1 MNNKIESLKKEL
13 KDAYVDGYVAETYAA
28 QDARE
33 DLLSFAVDVIAD
45 LFCERLDREEVA
57 ESIDFFTKLMQ
68 RQYFLT
74 PRIPRSVKHDKAIH
88 AFAEALTIIDKMHC
102 ENQDDIPDVIANYF
116 TTAAVYDDSVYNVSY
131 LNVKFDICVG
141 RNVSGYKFYTFP
153 DPTVNVL
160 ESYTFPDSTANV
172 FSKECRHIDSLSAS
186 ELDEAYKL
194 AKAAIDKE
202 KESNEACKLA
212 KAEMNKEKESNNAA
226 LSKADDNTS
235 KLEFAKENLENLLTH
250 LLDLNSNP
258 TDQSPLDQLKGKYC
272 SIESKLEA
280 NNIYIVVY
288 GNISVKILIKQNPD
302 GTYHFKRIGKVY
314 VLGADGKYACDLP
327 KEDLMEIEERVREDA
342 TEFES
347 NKPSDKKASD
357 EDDECNESETS
368 FSPEKALES
377 AISHLKDKI
386 SEKTGIDPD
395 KIDVEV
401 RKVDLASLFKKIMED
416 CDVLS
421 DNEE

>member
-45 LFCERLDREEVA
+45 LFHERLDKEEVA
-57 ESIDFFTKLMQ
+57 ESTDFFNNKLM

-74 PRIPRSVKHDKAIH
+74 PRSVKHDKAIH

-102 ENQDDIPDVIANYF
+102 ENQDDIPDVMADYF
-116 TTAAVYDDSVYNVSY
+116 STAAVYDDSVYNVSY

-160 ESYTFPDSTANV
+160 ESCTFPDSTANV

-194 AKAAIDKE
+194 AKAEMDKE
-202 KESNEACKLA
+202 KESN
-212 KAEMNKEKESNNAA
+212 NPA

-235 KLEFAKENLENLLTH
+235 KLEFAKENLGNLLTH
-250 LLDLNSNP
+250 LIDLNSNP

-347 NKPSDKKASD
+347 NKPFDKKASD

>member
-33 DLLSFAVDVIAD
+33 DLLSFAADVIAD
-45 LFCERLDREEVA
+45 LFHERLDKEEVA
-57 ESIDFFTKLMQ
+57 ESTDFFNKLMQ

-74 PRIPRSVKHDKAIH
+74 PRRVKHDKAIH

-102 ENQDDIPDVIANYF
+102 ENQDDIPDVIADYF
-116 TTAAVYDDSVYNVSY
+116 TTAAVYDDSVYNVLY

-141 RNVSGYKFYTFP
+141 RNASGYKFYTYP

-194 AKAAIDKE
+194 AKAEMDKE
-202 KESNEACKLA
+202 KESN
-212 KAEMNKEKESNNAA
+212 NPA

-235 KLEFAKENLENLLTH
+235 KLEFAKENLGNLLTH

-327 KEDLMEIEERVREDA
+327 KEDLMEIEGRVREDA

>member
-45 LFCERLDREEVA
+45 LFHERLDKEEVA
-57 ESIDFFTKLMQ
+57 ESTDFFNNKLM

-74 PRIPRSVKHDKAIH
+74 PRSVRHDKAIH

-102 ENQDDIPDVIANYF
+102 ENQDDIPDVMADYF
-116 TTAAVYDDSVYNVSY
+116 STAAVYDDSVYNVSY

-141 RNVSGYKFYTFP
+141 RNASGYKFYTYP

-194 AKAAIDKE
+194 AKAEMDKE
-202 KESNEACKLA
+202 KESN
-212 KAEMNKEKESNNAA
+212 NPA

-401 RKVDLASLFKKIMED
+401 RKVDLGSLFKKIMED
-416 CDVLS
+416 HSDLS
-421 DNEE
+421 DDEE

>member
-1 MNNKIESLKKEL
+1 MENETLKFNWENFTEEDLQQLNAEKNPDIYGGILVMRGKEIFIVDVQWETVSSYSRRGISLNVYRSDKDHLHYDWILNIDDPDGTFIGVSAGAPWDFVSSLKDMDEADFDSLLRK
-13 KDAYVDGYVAETYAA
+13 YVNLVTDEPLVIRWWKVN
-28 QDARE
+28 D
-33 DLLSFAVDVIAD
+33 DVDWYPV
-45 LFCERLDREEVA
+45 
-57 ESIDFFTKLMQ
+57 
-68 RQYFLT
+68 
-74 PRIPRSVKHDKAIH
+74 
-88 AFAEALTIIDKMHC
+88 
-102 ENQDDIPDVIANYF
+102 
-116 TTAAVYDDSVYNVSY
+116 
-131 LNVKFDICVG
+131 
-141 RNVSGYKFYTFP
+141 
-153 DPTVNVL
+153 PTVNVL

-172 FSKECRHIDSLSAS
+172 FGKECRHIDSLSAS

-194 AKAAIDKE
+194 AKAEMDKE
-202 KESNEACKLA
+202 KESN
-212 KAEMNKEKESNNAA
+212 NPA

-235 KLEFAKENLENLLTH
+235 KLEFAKENLGNLLTH

-401 RKVDLASLFKKIMED
+401 RKVDLASLFKK
-416 CDVLS
+416 
-421 DNEE
+421 

>member
-45 LFCERLDREEVA
+45 LFHERLDKEEVA
-57 ESIDFFTKLMQ
+57 ESTDFFNNKLM

-74 PRIPRSVKHDKAIH
+74 PRSVKHDKAIH

-102 ENQDDIPDVIANYF
+102 ENQDDIPDVMADYF
-116 TTAAVYDDSVYNVSY
+116 STAAVYDDSVYNVSY

-194 AKAAIDKE
+194 AKAEMDKE
-202 KESNEACKLA
+202 KESN
-212 KAEMNKEKESNNAA
+212 NPA

-235 KLEFAKENLENLLTH
+235 KLEFAKENLGNLLTH

>member
-28 QDARE
+28 QEARE

-45 LFCERLDREEVA
+45 LFHERLDKEEVA
-57 ESIDFFTKLMQ
+57 ESTDFFNNKLT

-74 PRIPRSVKHDKAIH
+74 PRSVKHDKAIH

-102 ENQDDIPDVIANYF
+102 ENQDDIPDVMADYF
-116 TTAAVYDDSVYNVSY
+116 TTAEEYDDFVYNVSY

-194 AKAAIDKE
+194 AKAEMDKE
-202 KESNEACKLA
+202 KESN
-212 KAEMNKEKESNNAA
+212 NPA

-235 KLEFAKENLENLLTH
+235 KLEFAKENFGNLLTH

>member
-45 LFCERLDREEVA
+45 LFHERLDKEEVA
-57 ESIDFFTKLMQ
+57 ESTDFFNKLMQ

-74 PRIPRSVKHDKAIH
+74 PRSVKHDKAIH

-102 ENQDDIPDVIANYF
+102 ENQDDIPDVIADYF

-141 RNVSGYKFYTFP
+141 RNVSGYKFYTYP
-153 DPTVNVL
+153 DPNV
-160 ESYTFPDSTANV
+160 NV
-172 FSKECRHIDSLSAS
+172 FSKECGYIGSLSAS

-194 AKAAIDKE
+194 AKAEMDKE
-202 KESNEACKLA
+202 KESN
-212 KAEMNKEKESNNAA
+212 NPA

-235 KLEFAKENLENLLTH
+235 KLEFAKENLGNLLTH

-314 VLGADGKYACDLP
+314 VLGVDGKYACDLP
-327 KEDLMEIEERVREDA
+327 KEDLREIEERVSKDTA
-342 TEFES
+342 GYD
-347 NKPSDKKASD
+347 KPTKKASD
-357 EDDECNESETS
+357 ENDECSESEAS

-377 AISHLKDKI
+377 AISRLKDKI
-386 SEKTGIDPD
+386 SEKTGVDPD
-395 KIDVEV
+395 KIDVEI
-401 RKVDLASLFKKIMED
+401 RKVDLGSLFKKIMED
-416 CDVLS
+416 HSDLS
-421 DNEE
+421 DDEE

>member
-45 LFCERLDREEVA
+45 LFHERLDKEEVA
-57 ESIDFFTKLMQ
+57 ESTDFFNNKLM

-74 PRIPRSVKHDKAIH
+74 PRSVKHDKAIH

-102 ENQDDIPDVIANYF
+102 ENQDDIPDVMADYF
-116 TTAAVYDDSVYNVSY
+116 STAAVYDDSVYNVSY

-194 AKAAIDKE
+194 AKAEMDKE
-202 KESNEACKLA
+202 KESN
-212 KAEMNKEKESNNAA
+212 NPA

-258 TDQSPLDQLKGKYC
+258 TDQTPLDQLKGKYC

-280 NNIYIVVY
+280 NNIYVVVY
-288 GNISVKILIKQNPD
+288 GNISVKILIKQNQD

-327 KEDLMEIEERVREDA
+327 KEDLREIEERVSKDTA
-342 TEFES
+342 GYD
-347 NKPSDKKASD
+347 KPTKKDSD
-357 EDDECNESETS
+357 ENDECSESEAS

-377 AISHLKDKI
+377 AISRLKDKI
-386 SEKTGIDPD
+386 SEKTGVAPD
-395 KIDVEV
+395 KIDVEI
-401 RKVDLASLFKKIMED
+401 RKVDLGSLFKKIMED
-416 CDVLS
+416 HSDLS
-421 DNEE
+421 DDEE

>member
-45 LFCERLDREEVA
+45 LFHERLDKEEVA
-57 ESIDFFTKLMQ
+57 ESTDFFNNKLM

-74 PRIPRSVKHDKAIH
+74 PRSMKHDKAIH

-102 ENQDDIPDVIANYF
+102 ENQDDIPDVMADYF
-116 TTAAVYDDSVYNVSY
+116 STAAVYDDSVYNVSY

-141 RNVSGYKFYTFP
+141 RNASGYKFYTYP
-153 DPTVNVL
+153 DPAVDVL

-194 AKAAIDKE
+194 AKAEMDKE
-202 KESNEACKLA
+202 KESN
-212 KAEMNKEKESNNAA
+212 NPA

-235 KLEFAKENLENLLTH
+235 KLEFAKENLGNLLTH

>member
-45 LFCERLDREEVA
+45 LFHERLDKEEVA
-57 ESIDFFTKLMQ
+57 ESTDFFNNKLM

-74 PRIPRSVKHDKAIH
+74 PRSMKHDKAIH

-102 ENQDDIPDVIANYF
+102 ENQDDIPDVMADYF
-116 TTAAVYDDSVYNVSY
+116 STAAVYDDSVYNVSY

-141 RNVSGYKFYTFP
+141 RNASGYKFYTYP

-194 AKAAIDKE
+194 AKAEMDKE
-202 KESNEACKLA
+202 KESN
-212 KAEMNKEKESNNAA
+212 NPA
-226 LSKADDNTS
+226 LSKADDNAS

-395 KIDVEV
+395 KIDVEI
-401 RKVDLASLFKKIMED
+401 RKVDLSSLFKKIMED
-416 CDVLS
+416 HSDLS
-421 DNEE
+421 DDEE

>member
-45 LFCERLDREEVA
+45 LLHERLDKEEVA
-57 ESIDFFTKLMQ
+57 ESTDFFNNKLM

-74 PRIPRSVKHDKAIH
+74 PRSMKHDKAIH

-102 ENQDDIPDVIANYF
+102 ENQDDIPDVMADYF
-116 TTAAVYDDSVYNVSY
+116 STAAVYDDSVYNVSY

-141 RNVSGYKFYTFP
+141 RNASGYKFYTYP

-194 AKAAIDKE
+194 AKAEMDKE
-202 KESNEACKLA
+202 KESN
-212 KAEMNKEKESNNAA
+212 NPA

-368 FSPEKALES
+368 FFPEKALES

>member
-45 LFCERLDREEVA
+45 LFHERLDKEEVA
-57 ESIDFFTKLMQ
+57 ESTDFFNNKLM

-74 PRIPRSVKHDKAIH
+74 PRSMKHDKAIH

-102 ENQDDIPDVIANYF
+102 ENQDDIPDVMADYF
-116 TTAAVYDDSVYNVSY
+116 STAAVYDDSVYNVSY

-141 RNVSGYKFYTFP
+141 RNASGYKFYTYP

-194 AKAAIDKE
+194 AKAEMDKE
-202 KESNEACKLA
+202 KESN
-212 KAEMNKEKESNNAA
+212 NPA

-235 KLEFAKENLENLLTH
+235 KLEFAKENLGNLLTH

-272 SIESKLEA
+272 SIESKLEV

-288 GNISVKILIKQNPD
+288 GNISTKILIKQNPD

-327 KEDLMEIEERVREDA
+327 KEDLREIEERVSKDTA
-342 TEFES
+342 GYD
-347 NKPSDKKASD
+347 KPTKKDSD
-357 EDDECNESETS
+357 ENDECSESEAS

-377 AISHLKDKI
+377 AISRLKDKI

-401 RKVDLASLFKKIMED
+401 RKVDLASLFKKRACEKTKVFS
-416 CDVLS
+416 CVLCL
-421 DNEE
+421 

>member
-33 DLLSFAVDVIAD
+33 DLLSFAVDVIAG
-45 LFCERLDREEVA
+45 LFHERLDKKEVA
-57 ESIDFFTKLMQ
+57 ESTDFFNKLMQ

-74 PRIPRSVKHDKAIH
+74 PRSVKHDKAIH

-102 ENQDDIPDVIANYF
+102 ENQDDIPDVIADYF
-116 TTAAVYDDSVYNVSY
+116 TTAEEYDDFVYNVSY
-131 LNVKFDICVG
+131 LNIKFDLYVG
-141 RNVSGYKFYTFP
+141 RNASGYKFYTYP
-153 DPTVNVL
+153 VPTVDVL
-160 ESYTFPDSTANV
+160 EFYTFPDSTANV

-194 AKAAIDKE
+194 AKAEMDKE
-202 KESNEACKLA
+202 KESN
-212 KAEMNKEKESNNAA
+212 NPA

-235 KLEFAKENLENLLTH
+235 KLEFAKENLGNLLTH

-288 GNISVKILIKQNPD
+288 GNISTKILIKQNLD

-327 KEDLMEIEERVREDA
+327 KEDLREIEERVSKDTA
-342 TEFES
+342 GYD
-347 NKPSDKKASD
+347 KPTKKDSD
-357 EDDECNESETS
+357 ENDGCSESEAS

-377 AISHLKDKI
+377 AISRLKDKI
-386 SEKTGIDPD
+386 SEKTGVDPD
-395 KIDVEV
+395 KIDVEI
-401 RKVDLASLFKKIMED
+401 RKVDLGSLFKKIMED
-416 CDVLS
+416 HSDLS
-421 DNEE
+421 DDEE

>member
-45 LFCERLDREEVA
+45 LFNERLDKEEVA
-57 ESIDFFTKLMQ
+57 ESTDFFNNKLM

-74 PRIPRSVKHDKAIH
+74 PRSMKHDKAIH

-102 ENQDDIPDVIANYF
+102 ENQDDIPDVIADYF
-116 TTAAVYDDSVYNVSY
+116 TTAEEYDDFVYNVSY
-131 LNVKFDICVG
+131 LNIKFDLYVG
-141 RNVSGYKFYTFP
+141 RNASGYKFYTYP
-153 DPTVNVL
+153 VPTVDVL
-160 ESYTFPDSTANV
+160 EFYTFPDSTANV

-194 AKAAIDKE
+194 AKAEMDKE
-202 KESNEACKLA
+202 KESN
-212 KAEMNKEKESNNAA
+212 NPA

-235 KLEFAKENLENLLTH
+235 KLEFAKENLGNLLTH

-288 GNISVKILIKQNPD
+288 GNISTKILIKQNLD

-327 KEDLMEIEERVREDA
+327 KEDLREIEERVSKDTA
-342 TEFES
+342 GYD
-347 NKPSDKKASD
+347 KPTKKASD
-357 EDDECNESETS
+357 ENDGCSESEAS

-377 AISHLKDKI
+377 AISRLKDKI
-386 SEKTGIDPD
+386 SEKTGVDPD
-395 KIDVEV
+395 KIDVEI
-401 RKVDLASLFKKIMED
+401 RKVDLGSLFKKIMED

>member
-45 LFCERLDREEVA
+45 LFHERLDKEEVA
-57 ESIDFFTKLMQ
+57 ESTDFFNNKLM

-74 PRIPRSVKHDKAIH
+74 PRSVRHDKAIH

-102 ENQDDIPDVIANYF
+102 ENQDDIPDVMADYF
-116 TTAAVYDDSVYNVSY
+116 STAAVYDDSVYNVSY

-141 RNVSGYKFYTFP
+141 RNASGYKFYTYP
-153 DPTVNVL
+153 DPAVDVL

-194 AKAAIDKE
+194 AKAEMDKE
-202 KESNEACKLA
+202 KESN
-212 KAEMNKEKESNNAA
+212 NPA

-235 KLEFAKENLENLLTH
+235 KLEFAKENLGNLLTH

-377 AISHLKDKI
+377 AISRLKDKI

>member
-13 KDAYVDGYVAETYAA
+13 KDAYMDGYVAETYAA

-45 LFCERLDREEVA
+45 LFHERLDKEEVA
-57 ESIDFFTKLMQ
+57 ESTNFFNKLMQ

-74 PRIPRSVKHDKAIH
+74 PRSVRHDKAIH
-88 AFAEALTIIDKMHC
+88 AFAKALTIIDKMHC
-102 ENQDDIPDVIANYF
+102 ENQDDIPDVIADYF
-116 TTAAVYDDSVYNVSY
+116 TTSAVYSDSVYNVSY

-141 RNVSGYKFYTFP
+141 RNASGYKFYTYP
-153 DPTVNVL
+153 VPTVNVL

-194 AKAAIDKE
+194 AKAEMDKE
-202 KESNEACKLA
+202 KESN
-212 KAEMNKEKESNNAA
+212 NPA

-235 KLEFAKENLENLLTH
+235 KLEFAKENLGNLLTH

>member
-33 DLLSFAVDVIAD
+33 DLLSFAVDVIAG
-45 LFCERLDREEVA
+45 LFHERLDKKEVA
-57 ESIDFFTKLMQ
+57 ESTDFFNKLMQ

-74 PRIPRSVKHDKAIH
+74 PRSVKHDKAIH

-102 ENQDDIPDVIANYF
+102 ENQDDIPDVMADYF
-116 TTAAVYDDSVYNVSY
+116 STAAVYDDSVYNVSY

-194 AKAAIDKE
+194 AKAEMDKE
-202 KESNEACKLA
+202 KESN
-212 KAEMNKEKESNNAA
+212 NPA

-235 KLEFAKENLENLLTH
+235 KLEFAKENFGNLLTH

-327 KEDLMEIEERVREDA
+327 KEDLREIEERVSKDTA
-342 TEFES
+342 GYD
-347 NKPSDKKASD
+347 KPTKKASD
-357 EDDECNESETS
+357 ENDGWSESEAS

-377 AISHLKDKI
+377 AISRLKDKI
-386 SEKTGIDPD
+386 SEKTGVAPD
-395 KIDVEV
+395 KIDVEI
-401 RKVDLASLFKKIMED
+401 RKVDLGSLFKKIMED
-416 CDVLS
+416 HSDLS
-421 DNEE
+421 DDEE

>member
-45 LFCERLDREEVA
+45 LFHERLDKEEVA
-57 ESIDFFTKLMQ
+57 ESTDFFNNKLM
-68 RQYFLT
+68 RQYFL
-74 PRIPRSVKHDKAIH
+74 IPRSVRHDKAIH

-102 ENQDDIPDVIANYF
+102 ENQDDIPDVMADYF
-116 TTAAVYDDSVYNVSY
+116 STAAVYDDSVYNVSY

-141 RNVSGYKFYTFP
+141 RNASGYKFYTYP
-153 DPTVNVL
+153 DPAVDVL

-194 AKAAIDKE
+194 AKAEMDKE
-202 KESNEACKLA
+202 KESN
-212 KAEMNKEKESNNAA
+212 NPA

-235 KLEFAKENLENLLTH
+235 KLEFAKENLGNLLTH

-395 KIDVEV
+395 KIDVEI
-401 RKVDLASLFKKIMED
+401 RKVDLSSLFKKIMED
-416 CDVLS
+416 HSDLS
-421 DNEE
+421 DDEE

>member
-45 LFCERLDREEVA
+45 LFHERLDKEEVA
-57 ESIDFFTKLMQ
+57 ESTDFFNKLMQ

-74 PRIPRSVKHDKAIH
+74 PRRVKHDKAIH

-102 ENQDDIPDVIANYF
+102 ENQDDIPDVIADYF
-116 TTAAVYDDSVYNVSY
+116 TTAAVYDDSVYNVLY

-141 RNVSGYKFYTFP
+141 RNASGYKFYTYP

-194 AKAAIDKE
+194 AKAEMDKE
-202 KESNEACKLA
+202 KESN
-212 KAEMNKEKESNNAA
+212 NPA

-235 KLEFAKENLENLLTH
+235 KLEFAKENLGNLLTH

-314 VLGADGKYACDLP
+314 VLGTDGKYACDLP

>member
-33 DLLSFAVDVIAD
+33 DLLSFAADVIAD
-45 LFCERLDREEVA
+45 LFLERLDKEEVA
-57 ESIDFFTKLMQ
+57 ESTDFFNKLMQ
-68 RQYFLT
+68 RQS
-74 PRIPRSVKHDKAIH
+74 RSVRHDKAIH

-102 ENQDDIPDVIANYF
+102 ESQDDIPDVMADYF
-116 TTAAVYDDSVYNVSY
+116 STAAVYDDSVYNVSY

-141 RNVSGYKFYTFP
+141 RNASGYKFYTYP

-172 FSKECRHIDSLSAS
+172 FSKECRYIDSLSAS

-194 AKAAIDKE
+194 AKAEMDKE
-202 KESNEACKLA
+202 KESN
-212 KAEMNKEKESNNAA
+212 NPA

-280 NNIYIVVY
+280 NNIYVVVY
-288 GNISVKILIKQNPD
+288 GNISVKILIKQNQD

-327 KEDLMEIEERVREDA
+327 KEDLREIEERVSKDTA
-342 TEFES
+342 GYD
-347 NKPSDKKASD
+347 KPTKKDSD
-357 EDDECNESETS
+357 ENDECSESEAS

-377 AISHLKDKI
+377 AISRLKDKI
-386 SEKTGIDPD
+386 SEKTGVAPD
-395 KIDVEV
+395 KIDVEI
-401 RKVDLASLFKKIMED
+401 RKVDLGSLFKKIMED
-416 CDVLS
+416 HSDLS
-421 DNEE
+421 DDEE

>member
-45 LFCERLDREEVA
+45 LFHERLDKEEVA
-57 ESIDFFTKLMQ
+57 ESTDFFNNKLM

-74 PRIPRSVKHDKAIH
+74 PRSMKHDKAIH

-102 ENQDDIPDVIANYF
+102 ENQDDIPDVMADYF
-116 TTAAVYDDSVYNVSY
+116 STAAVYDDSVYNVSY

-141 RNVSGYKFYTFP
+141 RNASGYKFYTYP

-194 AKAAIDKE
+194 AKAEMDKE
-202 KESNEACKLA
+202 KESN
-212 KAEMNKEKESNNAA
+212 NPA

-401 RKVDLASLFKKIMED
+401 RKVDLGSLFKKIMED
-416 CDVLS
+416 HSDLS
-421 DNEE
+421 DDEE

>member
-45 LFCERLDREEVA
+45 LFHERLDKEEVA
-57 ESIDFFTKLMQ
+57 ESTDFFNNKLM

-74 PRIPRSVKHDKAIH
+74 PRSMKHDKAIH

-102 ENQDDIPDVIANYF
+102 ENQDDIPDVMADYF
-116 TTAAVYDDSVYNVSY
+116 STAAVYDDSVYNVSY

-141 RNVSGYKFYTFP
+141 RNASGYKFYTYP

-194 AKAAIDKE
+194 AKAEMDKE
-202 KESNEACKLA
+202 KESN
-212 KAEMNKEKESNNAA
+212 NPA

>member
-45 LFCERLDREEVA
+45 LFHERLDKEEVA
-57 ESIDFFTKLMQ
+57 ESTNFFNKLMQ

-74 PRIPRSVKHDKAIH
+74 PRSVRHDKAIH
-88 AFAEALTIIDKMHC
+88 AFAKALTIIDKMHC
-102 ENQDDIPDVIANYF
+102 ENQDDIPNVITDYF
-116 TTAAVYDDSVYNVSY
+116 TTSAVYSDSVYNVSY

-141 RNVSGYKFYTFP
+141 RNASGYKFYTYP
-153 DPTVNVL
+153 VPTVNVL

-172 FSKECRHIDSLSAS
+172 FSKECRHIDPLSAS
-186 ELDEAYKL
+186 ELDKAYKL

-202 KESNEACKLA
+202 KESN
-212 KAEMNKEKESNNAA
+212 NPA

-280 NNIYIVVY
+280 NNIYVVVY
-288 GNISVKILIKQNPD
+288 GNISVKILIKQNQD

-327 KEDLMEIEERVREDA
+327 KEDLREIEERVREDA

-347 NKPSDKKASD
+347 NKPSNKKASD

-395 KIDVEV
+395 KIDVEI
-401 RKVDLASLFKKIMED
+401 RKVDLSSLFKKIMED
-416 CDVLS
+416 HSDLS
-421 DNEE
+421 DDEE

>member
-33 DLLSFAVDVIAD
+33 DLLSFAADVIAD
-45 LFCERLDREEVA
+45 LFCERLDKVEVA
-57 ESIDFFTKLMQ
+57 ESTDFFNKLMQ

-74 PRIPRSVKHDKAIH
+74 PRSVKHDKAIH

-131 LNVKFDICVG
+131 LNVEFDICVG

-186 ELDEAYKL
+186 ELDKAYKL
-194 AKAAIDKE
+194 AKAEMDKE
-202 KESNEACKLA
+202 KESN
-212 KAEMNKEKESNNAA
+212 NPA

-258 TDQSPLDQLKGKYC
+258 MDQFPLDQLKSKHC
-272 SIESKLEA
+272 SIESKLES
-280 NNIYIVVY
+280 NNIYIVGY
-288 GNISVKILIKQNPD
+288 GNISTKILIKQNLD

-327 KEDLMEIEERVREDA
+327 KEDLREIEERVSKDTA
-342 TEFES
+342 GYD
-347 NKPSDKKASD
+347 KPTKKGSD
-357 EDDECNESETS
+357 ENDECSESEAS

-377 AISHLKDKI
+377 AISRLKDKI
-386 SEKTGIDPD
+386 SEKTGVDPD
-395 KIDVEV
+395 KIDVEI
-401 RKVDLASLFKKIMED
+401 RKVDLGSLFKKIMED
-416 CDVLS
+416 HSDLS
-421 DNEE
+421 DDEE

>member
-45 LFCERLDREEVA
+45 LFHERLDKEEVA
-57 ESIDFFTKLMQ
+57 ESTDFFNNKLM

-74 PRIPRSVKHDKAIH
+74 PRSVKHDKAIH

-102 ENQDDIPDVIANYF
+102 ENQDDIPDVMADYF
-116 TTAAVYDDSVYNVSY
+116 STAAVYDDSVYNVSY

-194 AKAAIDKE
+194 AKAEMDKE
-202 KESNEACKLA
+202 KESN
-212 KAEMNKEKESNNAA
+212 NPA

-235 KLEFAKENLENLLTH
+235 KLEFAKENLGNLLTH

-288 GNISVKILIKQNPD
+288 GNISTKILIKQNLD

-327 KEDLMEIEERVREDA
+327 KEDLREIEERVSKDTA
-342 TEFES
+342 GYD
-347 NKPSDKKASD
+347 KPTKKASD
-357 EDDECNESETS
+357 ENDGCSESEAS

-377 AISHLKDKI
+377 AISRLKDKI
-386 SEKTGIDPD
+386 SEKTGVDPD
-395 KIDVEV
+395 KIDVEI
-401 RKVDLASLFKKIMED
+401 RKVDLGSLFKKIMED
-416 CDVLS
+416 HSDLS
-421 DNEE
+421 DDEE

>member
-45 LFCERLDREEVA
+45 LFHERLDKEEVA
-57 ESIDFFTKLMQ
+57 ESTDFFNNKLM

-74 PRIPRSVKHDKAIH
+74 PRSMKHDKAIH

-102 ENQDDIPDVIANYF
+102 ENQDDIPDVIADYF
-116 TTAAVYDDSVYNVSY
+116 TTAEEYDDFVYNVSY
-131 LNVKFDICVG
+131 LNIKFDLYVG
-141 RNVSGYKFYTFP
+141 RNASGYKFYTYP
-153 DPTVNVL
+153 VPTVDVL
-160 ESYTFPDSTANV
+160 EFYTFPDSTANV

-194 AKAAIDKE
+194 AKAEMDKE
-202 KESNEACKLA
+202 KESN
-212 KAEMNKEKESNNAA
+212 NPA

-235 KLEFAKENLENLLTH
+235 KLEFAKENLGNLLTH

-288 GNISVKILIKQNPD
+288 GNISTKILIKQNLD

-327 KEDLMEIEERVREDA
+327 KEDLREIEERVSKDTA
-342 TEFES
+342 GYD
-347 NKPSDKKASD
+347 KPTKKASD
-357 EDDECNESETS
+357 ENDGCSESEAS
-368 FSPEKALES
+368 FSPEKVLES
-377 AISHLKDKI
+377 AISRLKDKI
-386 SEKTGIDPD
+386 SEKTGVDPD
-395 KIDVEV
+395 KIDVEI
-401 RKVDLASLFKKIMED
+401 RKVDLGSLFKKIMED

>member
-13 KDAYVDGYVAETYAA
+13 KAAYVDGYVAEDYAA
-28 QDARE
+28 QDARK
-33 DLLSFAVDVIAD
+33 DILSFAADVIAD
-45 LFCERLDREEVA
+45 LFCERLDKVEVA
-57 ESIDFFTKLMQ
+57 ESTDFFNKLMQ

-74 PRIPRSVKHDKAIH
+74 PKSVKHDKAIH

-102 ENQDDIPDVIANYF
+102 ENQDDIPDVLADYF

-141 RNVSGYKFYTFP
+141 RDASGYKFYTFQ
-153 DPTVNVL
+153 DPTVDVL

-186 ELDEAYKL
+186 ELDKAYKL
-194 AKAAIDKE
+194 AKAEMDKE
-202 KESNEACKLA
+202 KESN
-212 KAEMNKEKESNNAA
+212 NPA

-258 TDQSPLDQLKGKYC
+258 TDQLPLDQLKSKYC
-272 SIESKLEA
+272 SIESKLET

-288 GNISVKILIKQNPD
+288 GNISVKILIKQNQD
-302 GTYHFKRIGKVY
+302 GTYHFERIGKVY
-314 VLGADGKYACDLP
+314 VLGADGKYACDMP
-327 KEDLMEIEERVREDA
+327 KEDLKEIEERVREDA
-342 TEFES
+342 TEKAS
-347 NKPSDKKASD
+347 NKENNAEDGTKSD
-357 EDDECNESETS
+357 ETESS
-368 FSPEKALES
+368 FSPEETLEA

-401 RKVDLASLFKKIMED
+401 RKVDLSSLFKKIMED
-416 CDVLS
+416 CNDLS
-421 DNEE
+421 DDEE

>member
-33 DLLSFAVDVIAD
+33 DILSFAADVIAD
-45 LFCERLDREEVA
+45 LFCERLDRGEVA
-57 ESIDFFTKLMQ
+57 ESIDFFNKLMQ
-68 RQYFLT
+68 RHYENA
-74 PRIPRSVKHDKAIH
+74 KHDKTCNKAIH
-88 AFAEALTIIDKMHC
+88 VFAEALTIIDKMHC
-102 ENQDDIPDVIANYF
+102 ESQDDILDVIADYF
-116 TTAAVYDDSVYNVSY
+116 TTAEEYDDFVYNVSY
-131 LNVKFDICVG
+131 LNIKFDLYVG
-141 RNVSGYKFYTFP
+141 RNASGYKFYTLP

-194 AKAAIDKE
+194 AKTEMDKE
-202 KESNEACKLA
+202 KESN
-212 KAEMNKEKESNNAA
+212 NPA
-226 LSKADDNTS
+226 LSKANDNTS

-302 GTYHFKRIGKVY
+302 GTYHFKRIGRVY

-357 EDDECNESETS
+357 ENDECNESETS

>member
-45 LFCERLDREEVA
+45 LFHERLDKEDVA
-57 ESIDFFTKLMQ
+57 ESTDFFNKLMQ

-74 PRIPRSVKHDKAIH
+74 PRRVKHDKAIH

-102 ENQDDIPDVIANYF
+102 ENQDDIPDVMADYF
-116 TTAAVYDDSVYNVSY
+116 STAAVYDDSVYNVSY

-141 RNVSGYKFYTFP
+141 RNASGYKFYTYP
-153 DPTVNVL
+153 DPAVDVL
-160 ESYTFPDSTANV
+160 ESYTYPDSTANV

-194 AKAAIDKE
+194 AKAEMDKE
-202 KESNEACKLA
+202 KESN
-212 KAEMNKEKESNNAA
+212 NPA

-235 KLEFAKENLENLLTH
+235 KLEFAKENLGNLLTH

>member
-33 DLLSFAVDVIAD
+33 DLLSFAADVIAD
-45 LFCERLDREEVA
+45 LFLERLDKEEVA
-57 ESIDFFTKLMQ
+57 ESTDFFNKLMQ
-68 RQYFLT
+68 RQS
-74 PRIPRSVKHDKAIH
+74 RSVRHDKAIH

-102 ENQDDIPDVIANYF
+102 ESQDDILDVIADYF
-116 TTAAVYDDSVYNVSY
+116 TTAEEYDDFVYNISY
-131 LNVKFDICVG
+131 LNIKFDLYVG
-141 RNVSGYKFYTFP
+141 RNASGYKFYTYP
-153 DPTVNVL
+153 DPAVDVL
-160 ESYTFPDSTANV
+160 EFYTFPDSTANV

-194 AKAAIDKE
+194 AKA
-202 KESNEACKLA
+202 
-212 KAEMNKEKESNNAA
+212 EMNKEKESNNPA

-327 KEDLMEIEERVREDA
+327 KEDLREIEERVSKDTA
-342 TEFES
+342 GYD
-347 NKPSDKKASD
+347 KPTKKDSD
-357 EDDECNESETS
+357 ENDECSESETP
-368 FSPEKALES
+368 FSPEEALEA

-421 DNEE
+421 DDEE

>member
-45 LFCERLDREEVA
+45 LFHERLDKEEVA
-57 ESIDFFTKLMQ
+57 ESTDFFNKLMQ

-74 PRIPRSVKHDKAIH
+74 PRRVKHDKAIH

-102 ENQDDIPDVIANYF
+102 ENQDDIPDVIADYF
-116 TTAAVYDDSVYNVSY
+116 TTAAVYDDSVYNVLY

-141 RNVSGYKFYTFP
+141 RNASGYKFYTYP

-160 ESYTFPDSTANV
+160 ESYTFPDSSANV

-194 AKAAIDKE
+194 AKAEMDKE
-202 KESNEACKLA
+202 KESN
-212 KAEMNKEKESNNAA
+212 NPA

-258 TDQSPLDQLKGKYC
+258 TDQSPLDQLKGKFC

>member
-33 DLLSFAVDVIAD
+33 DLLSFAVDVIAE
-45 LFCERLDREEVA
+45 LFHERLDKEEVA
-57 ESIDFFTKLMQ
+57 ESTNFFNKLMQ

-74 PRIPRSVKHDKAIH
+74 PRSVRHDKAIH
-88 AFAEALTIIDKMHC
+88 AFANALTIIDKMHC
-102 ENQDDIPDVIANYF
+102 ENQDDIPDVIADYF
-116 TTAAVYDDSVYNVSY
+116 TTSAVYSDSVYIVSY
-131 LNVKFDICVG
+131 LNVNFDICVG
-141 RNVSGYKFYTFP
+141 RNASGYKFYTYP
-153 DPTVNVL
+153 VPTVNVL

-194 AKAAIDKE
+194 AKAEMDKE
-202 KESNEACKLA
+202 KESN
-212 KAEMNKEKESNNAA
+212 NPA

-235 KLEFAKENLENLLTH
+235 KLEFAKENLGNLLTH

-401 RKVDLASLFKKIMED
+401 RKVDLASLFKK
-416 CDVLS
+416 
-421 DNEE
+421 

>member
-33 DLLSFAVDVIAD
+33 DLLSFAVDVIAG
-45 LFCERLDREEVA
+45 LFHERLDKEEVA
-57 ESIDFFTKLMQ
+57 ESTNFFNKLMQ
-68 RQYFLT
+68 QQYFLT
-74 PRIPRSVKHDKAIH
+74 PRSVRHYKAIH

-102 ENQDDIPDVIANYF
+102 ENQDDIPDVMADYF
-116 TTAAVYDDSVYNVSY
+116 STAAVYDDSVYNVSY

-141 RNVSGYKFYTFP
+141 RNASGYKFYTYP

-172 FSKECRHIDSLSAS
+172 FSKECRHIGSLSAS

-194 AKAAIDKE
+194 AKAEMDKE
-202 KESNEACKLA
+202 KESN
-212 KAEMNKEKESNNAA
+212 NPA

-235 KLEFAKENLENLLTH
+235 KLEFAKENLGNLLTH

-280 NNIYIVVY
+280 NNIYVVVY
-288 GNISVKILIKQNPD
+288 GNISVKILIKQNQD

-327 KEDLMEIEERVREDA
+327 KEDLREIEERVSKDTA
-342 TEFES
+342 GYD
-347 NKPSDKKASD
+347 KPTKKASD
-357 EDDECNESETS
+357 ENNGCSESEAS

-377 AISHLKDKI
+377 AISRLKDKI
-386 SEKTGIDPD
+386 SEKTGVDPD
-395 KIDVEV
+395 KIDVEI
-401 RKVDLASLFKKIMED
+401 RKVDLGSLFKKIMED
-416 CDVLS
+416 HSDLS
-421 DNEE
+421 DGEE

>member
-45 LFCERLDREEVA
+45 LFHERLDKEEVA
-57 ESIDFFTKLMQ
+57 ESTDFFNNKLM

-74 PRIPRSVKHDKAIH
+74 PRSVKHDKAIH

-102 ENQDDIPDVIANYF
+102 ENQDDIPDVMADYF
-116 TTAAVYDDSVYNVSY
+116 STAAVYDDSVYNVSY

-141 RNVSGYKFYTFP
+141 RNASGYKFYTFP

-194 AKAAIDKE
+194 AKAEMDKE
-202 KESNEACKLA
+202 KESN
-212 KAEMNKEKESNNAA
+212 NPA

-250 LLDLNSNP
+250 LLDLNNNP

-357 EDDECNESETS
+357 ENDGCSESEAS

-377 AISHLKDKI
+377 AISRLKDKI
-386 SEKTGIDPD
+386 SEKTGVDPD

-401 RKVDLASLFKKIMED
+401 RKVDLSSLFKKIMED
-416 CDVLS
+416 HSDLS
-421 DNEE
+421 DDEE

>member
-45 LFCERLDREEVA
+45 LFHERLDKEDVA
-57 ESIDFFTKLMQ
+57 ESTDFFNKLMQ

-74 PRIPRSVKHDKAIH
+74 PRRVKHDKAIH

-194 AKAAIDKE
+194 AKAEMDKE
-202 KESNEACKLA
+202 KESN
-212 KAEMNKEKESNNAA
+212 NPA
-226 LSKADDNTS
+226 LSKANDNTS

-302 GTYHFKRIGKVY
+302 GTYHFKRIGREY

-357 EDDECNESETS
+357 ENDECNESETS